1 MKIAKFQRVAA
12 FILAFVLLI
21 GGGTFAASASSE
33 KEDSSVITDIGDIKE
48 LLNAIS
54 YSEYIADNAN
64 VERAKA
70 PLYIEGV
77 AGTFTDASGKAVD
90 LIEPATDAEEEEA
103 HKNATPHIC
112 ERYGRKAVY
121 IPSSGSVTWT
131 LNPNS
136 EAYAALKEA
145 ARYNMSIEYYPEEN
159 KSASIERMLRINGT
173 IPFAEAR
180 SLIIS
185 KIWKLEQSR
194 CPQASFEVPKDGNVD
209 EFIAAGT
216 AAGFAPVRED
226 RDGKVYINYT
236 IPQTWTVANSA
247 VVNDQVLRFFTKD
260 IDLNEIR
267 TGLDDVPEWTT
278 YDFKDSNG
286 FLQTPF
292 EVVLEP
298 HDDTGLVTI
307 SLESVNEPIVISGIN
322 LKTPVDLPSYE
333 TWRAQYNDAAGSG
346 QIKIEAEYFSAA
358 SSQTI
363 YPVSNTT
370 SAMNSPSST
379 KFAVLNTVGGDK
391 WQSPGQWIEYKFSV
405 DESGM
410 YKIATRFK
418 QSVLDGMYTS
428 RILSLYSDGL
438 DVGTKGYYNGV
449 PYDEANRVQF
459 DYSSDW
465 QSEFLTGVTVI
476 KNADGT
482 QEEKEQQLEFYF
494 EKGVTYTLRLEV
506 SLGNMGD
513 VVRRVQEA
521 LDSINADYLNILKLT
536 GSKPDED
543 RDYGFKRVMGDTIID
558 LRDQRNALNAVA
570 EELANAA
577 NIKSSM
583 TATLEKV
590 ARLLDTMYTDD
601 TSIAKNLEQLKT
613 YIGSLGTWLSD
624 AKTQPLTLDYLVV
637 QPINN
642 EELPK
647 AKANFWQA
655 LVHEV
660 ASFMQSFFRNYNRMG
675 AMTEV
680 ADEDTVEVWLA
691 YGRDQSQV
699 IRGLINDQFTSKN
712 NVAVNLKLVAAA
724 TLLPSIL
731 SGMGPDVYI
740 GLSEDN
746 VINYAIRGALLPIE
760 DLDGFDEAVADFTE
774 SAMVVMGIEDAE
786 EKMHYYGLPETQV
799 FPMMFV
805 REDILA
811 DLNIDIPKTWDDVKE
826 AIPVLQTNN
835 MQIGMQ
841 QDYRVFLYQKDGEL
855 FADGG
860 MRINLDSNVALESF
874 ETMCDMFTMYSF
886 PYKYD
891 LANRFRTGEMPIVFA
906 PSYTATYNQ
915 LKVFATE
922 IEGLWNFYPMPGYYN
937 EEGVLNNKSVST
949 MTAIVMIV
957 GCDNVDG
964 AWDFM
969 KWHVDS
975 ECQIAYAN
983 EMVAIMGPSAKHA
996 TANLDALESLPWTA
1010 EEYDQLERQFN
1021 SLAAIPN
1028 YPGSYIITRY
1038 TKFAFLD
1045 AFNENADPVTEL
1057 QSYINI
1063 INKEITRKREEFGL
1077 ETLDYVG
1084 QTLAEKRMVQAEA
1097 ALNAIKSSSAY
1108 NSAYDEAVNGVLKLI
1123 AGYETEDYASIRT
1136 MADNLEAA
1144 NADLFGKP
1152 QNNEEK
1158 KSVVQYLR
1166 ESANALESYEAY
1178 K

>member
-12 FILAFVLLI
+12 FILAFVLLV
-21 GGGTFAASASSE
+21 GGGTVAASASGS
-33 KEDSSVITDIGDIKE
+33 KDDDSSIITDIGDIKE
-48 LLNAIS
+48 LLSAIS
-54 YSEYIADNAN
+54 YNDYISENAD
-64 VERAKA
+64 VGRAKA
-70 PLYIEGV
+70 PLYIDGAAGV
-77 AGTFTDASGKAVD
+77 YTGANGKEVE
-90 LIEPATDAEEEEA
+90 LIDPATDAEEEEA
-103 HKNATPHIC
+103 HKNAIPHIC
-112 ERYGRKAVY
+112 EKYGRKAIYV
-121 IPSSGSVTWT
+121 PSSGSVTWT
-131 LNPNS
+131 LDPNS
-136 EAYAALKEA
+136 EEYAALKEA
-145 ARYNMSIEYYPEEN
+145 ARYNMQIEYYPEEN

-173 IPFAEAR
+173 IPFSEAR
-180 SLIIS
+180 SLMIS

-194 CPQASFEVPKDGNVD
+194 RPQASFEVPKDGNVD
-209 EFIAAGT
+209 EFIATGV

-236 IPQTWTVANSA
+236 IPDTWTVANSA
-247 VVNDQVLRFFTKD
+247 VVNDQVLRFFIKD

-267 TGLDDVPEWTT
+267 TGLDDIPEWVT
-278 YDFKDSNG
+278 YEFKDSNG

-292 EVVLEP
+292 ELVLKP
-298 HDDTGLVTI
+298 HDETGLVTV
-307 SLESVNEPIVISGIN
+307 SLESVNEPIVISNIN
-322 LKTPVDLPSYE
+322 MVTPVDLPSYE
-333 TWRAQYNDAAGSG
+333 TWKKQYNDAAGAG
-346 QIKIEAEYFSAA
+346 QIKIEGEYYSAA

-363 YPVSNTT
+363 YPISDTT

-379 KFAVLNTVGGDK
+379 KFAILNTVGGDK

-405 DESGM
+405 DQSGM
-410 YKIATRFK
+410 YKIAARFK
-418 QSVLDGMYTS
+418 QAVLDGMYTS
-428 RILSLYSDGL
+428 RILSLYSEGL
-438 DVGTKGYYNGV
+438 NADAKGYYNGV

-465 QSEFLTGVTVI
+465 QSDFLTGVTVV
-476 KNADGT
+476 KHEDGT
-482 QEEKEQQLEFYF
+482 QEAKEQQLEFYF

-513 VVRRVQEA
+513 VVRRVQES
-521 LDSINADYLNILKLT
+521 LDAINSDYLNILKLT
-536 GSKPDED
+536 GSKPDEN

-601 TSIAKNLEQLKT
+601 STIAKNLEQLKT

-624 AKTQPLTLDYLVV
+624 AKTQPLTLDYLMI
-637 QPINN
+637 QPSDN
-642 EELPK
+642 EALPK
-647 AKANFWQA
+647 AKASFWKA
-655 LVHEV
+655 LVHEI

-680 ADEDTVEVWLA
+680 TDDDTVEVWLA

-699 IRGLINDQFTSKN
+699 IRGLINDQFTSRN
-712 NVAVNLKLVAAA
+712 NIAVNLKLVAAA

-731 SGMGPDVYI
+731 SQMGPDVYI

-760 DLDGFDEAVADFTE
+760 DMNGFDDIAADFTD

-786 EKMHYYGLPETQV
+786 DKMHYYGLPETQS

-826 AIPVLQTNN
+826 AIPVLQANN

-841 QDYRVFLYQKDGEL
+841 KDYRVFLYQKDGEL
-855 FADGG
+855 FADNG

-886 PYKYD
+886 PFQFD

-957 GCDNVDG
+957 GCDNVNG
-964 AWDFM
+964 SWEFM

-1021 SLAAIPN
+1021 SLASIPN
-1028 YPGSYIITRY
+1028 YPGSYIIGRY
-1038 TKFAFLD
+1038 TNFAFLD
-1045 AFNENADPVTEL
+1045 AYNENADPVTEL

-1063 INKEITRKREEFGL
+1063 INKEITRKRAEFGL

-1084 QTLAEKRMVQAEA
+1084 QTLAEKRMAQAET
-1097 ALNAIKSSSAY
+1097 ALNAIKTSSAY
-1108 NSAYDEAVNGVLKLI
+1108 NSAYDEAVNSVLKLI
-1123 AGYETEDYASIRT
+1123 SGYETEDYASIRA
-1136 MADNLEAA
+1136 MADALEEL
-1144 NADLFGKP
+1144 NADLFGTP
-1152 QNNEEK
+1152 QNGER
-1158 KSVVQYLR
+1158 KSAVQYLR
-1166 ESANALESYEAY
+1166 DAANALESYEAY